1 MKFSKVVLVL
11 LGSAAIATSCKRNEN
26 VYVTPVID
34 TPKPGGPDTSAVSYI
49 LTGDVS
55 ANKSLSNDKVWTL
68 KGYVY
73 VKSGATLT
81 IPAGTI
87 IRSDVV
93 DKGALIIEPGGKI
106 MAMGTASAPVVFT
119 SGQVKGQRR
128 PGDWGGIIMLGKAT
142 TNRPTSPAPVI
153 EGGVDRTYGGSDDND
168 NSGEM
173 HYVRIEFAGI
183 AAAPNSEINGLT
195 FGGVGA
201 GTQIDHIQVS
211 YANDDAYEWFGGTV
225 NCHHM
230 IAWAASDDDYDCDF
244 GFRGNLQYG
253 ISIKHPQYADIGDA
267 SNGIELDNDGTG
279 TSAQPYTRPVFSNF
293 TFVGSNSRAN
303 TQSNHNFAMRIR
315 RSGRVVVRNSAI
327 VGFQKGGLSL
337 ESAATSDAFVNGQS
351 EFKNNYI
358 GGVINPFI
366 GGSGSTLTNAQ
377 LEAFALANGNV
388 KVDSVGALKF
398 TDAMSLK
405 KPNVMPMNGSMLLS
419 GGIVPSFD
427 GVLANAF
434 FAQANFIGAIGTE
447 DWTAGWTN
455 WDPNNADY

>member
-1 MKFSKVVLVL
+1 MKFSKLALVL
-11 LGSAAIATSCKRNEN
+11 MGSAAILSTSCSKDKDPVVTTPATND
-26 VYVTPVID
+26 YV
-34 TPKPGGPDTSAVSYI
+34 
-49 LTGDVS
+49 LTGDVTT
-55 ANKSLSNDKVWTL
+55 NKSLSNDKVWTL

-93 DKGALIIEPGGKI
+93 DKGALIVETGGKI
-106 MAMGTASAPVVFT
+106 MAMGTAAAPVVFT

-128 PGDWGGIIMLGKAT
+128 PGDWGGIILLGKST
-142 TNRPTSPAPVI
+142 TNRPLSPAPII
-153 EGGVDRTYGGSDDND
+153 EGGVDRTYGGSDEND

-253 ISIKHPQYADIGDA
+253 ISIKHPQFADIADA

-303 TQSNHNFAMRIR
+303 TAANHNFALRIR

-337 ESAATSDAFVNGQS
+337 ESAATSDAFINGQS

-358 GGVINPFI
+358 GAVINPFL

-377 LEAFALANGNV
+377 LETLALANGNV
-388 KVDSVGALKF
+388 KADSVGTLKF

-405 KPNVMPMNGSMLLS
+405 KPNVVPMAGSLLLS
-419 GGIVPSFD
+419 GGIIPDFSGTLTASF
-427 GVLANAF
+427 F
-434 FAQANFIGAIGTE
+434 TQANFIGAIGTE

>member
-1 MKFSKVVLVL
+1 MKFPKLALLL
-11 LGSAAIATSCKRNEN
+11 LGSAAILSTSCSKD
-26 VYVTPVID
+26 TDPVITPPTD
-34 TPKPGGPDTSAVSYI
+34 TGQNYV
-49 LTGDVS
+49 LTGEITSDK
-55 ANKSLSNDKVWTL
+55 ALSNDKVWTL

-73 VKSGATLT
+73 VKSGVTLT

-87 IRSDVV
+87 VRSDLV
-93 DKGALIIEPGGKI
+93 DKGALIVEPGAKI
-106 MAMGTASAPVVFT
+106 KAMGTAKAPVVFT
-119 SGQVKGQRR
+119 SGAPKGQRR
-128 PGDWGGIIMLGKAT
+128 PGDWGGIILLGKAT
-142 TNRPTSPAPVI
+142 TNRGTGQLPVI
-153 EGGVDRTYGGSDDND
+153 EGGVDRTYGGTDDND

-201 GTQIDHIQVS
+201 GTKIDHIQVS

-225 NCHHM
+225 NCSHM

-244 GFRGNLQYG
+244 GYRGNLQYG

-279 TSAQPYTRPVFSNF
+279 TSAQPFTRPVFSNF
-293 TFVGSNSRAN
+293 TFVGSNSRPN

-337 ESAATSDAFVNGQS
+337 ESAGTSDAFINGES

-358 GGVINPFI
+358 HAVINPFL

-377 LEAFALANGNV
+377 LETLALANGNV
-388 KVDSVGALKF
+388 KGDSVGALRF
-398 TDAMSLK
+398 TDAMSLR
-405 KPNVMPMNGSMLLS
+405 KPNVVPMAGSLLLS
-419 GGIVPSFD
+419 GGIVPNFD
-427 GVLANAF
+427 GVLGNGF
-434 FAQANFIGAIGTE
+434 FAQNNFIGAIGTE